1 MTDRQIERYLLKQ
14 SNNRLFELRVEIDRI
29 INSRNDEFFKM
40 NLRSED
46 QRAIIKAAAD
56 YWGVPYEATFSKRR
70 FRQIQEFK
78 HAFRFTLR
86 CATSMSLQSIGKML
100 NCDHATVMHS
110 IKYVEDSILADP
122 TYYLRCIDFC
132 DHIKMVLQELELNKN
147 KPTFYEI
154 PCDIFF
160 HN

>member
-1 MTDRQIERYLLKQ
+1 MTNRQIERYLLKQ
-14 SNNRLFELRVEIDRI
+14 SNNRLFEIRVEIDRI
-29 INSRNDEFFKM
+29 INSRNDQFFKM
-40 NLRSED
+40 NLRTEQ
-46 QRAIIKAAAD
+46 QRVIIKAAAD
-56 YWGVPYEATFSKRR
+56 YWGVPYEAAYSKRR

-100 NCDHATVMHS
+100 NCDHATVFHS
-110 IKYVEDSILADP
+110 IKYVQDSIVADP
-122 TYYLRCIDFC
+122 TYYIRCLEFC
-132 DHIKMVLQELELNKN
+132 EHIKMVLAELDLNEN
-147 KPTFYEI
+147 QPTLHEI

>member
-1 MTDRQIERYLLKQ
+1 MTNRQIERYLLKQ
-14 SNNRLFELRVEIDRI
+14 SNNRLFEIRVEIDRI
-29 INSRNDEFFKM
+29 INSRNDQFFKM
-40 NLRSED
+40 NLRTEQ
-46 QRAIIKAAAD
+46 QRVIIKAAAD
-56 YWGVPYEATFSKRR
+56 YWGVPYEAAYSKRR

-100 NCDHATVMHS
+100 NCDHATVFHS
-110 IKYVEDSILADP
+110 IKYVQDSIVADP
-122 TYYLRCIDFC
+122 TYYIRCLEFC
-132 DHIKMVLQELELNKN
+132 EHIKMVLAELDFNENQ
-147 KPTFYEI
+147 PTLHEI